1 MAQNGAVILLAVLG
15 SRGRQSWLRH
25 DAPAHQMAEDPQPQ
39 KSEAFFASPVGCSDS
54 FTLDLHST
62 R

>member
-1 MAQNGAVILLAVLG
+1 MRRLIK
-15 SRGRQSWLRH
+15 WLRI
-25 DAPAHQMAEDPQPQ
+25 PQPQ
-39 KSEAFFASPVGCSDS
+39 KSEAFFASPVGCSDT